1 MIYMVGT
8 KNQWFHMTERES
20 ASPDLTEASSRPKSR
35 IELRLRLV
43 ERVQPIPTDSTPAV
57 GARVSILNNMFFSLL
72 LQKQLQKSIVHKY
85 AFGVSSF

>member
-8 KNQWFHMTERES
+8 NTKNQWCHMKECES

-57 GARVSILNNMFFSLL
+57 GARVSILNQMFFSFASQTAPKNHSTL
-72 LQKQLQKSIVHKY
+72 
-85 AFGVSSF
+85 

>member
-8 KNQWFHMTERES
+8 NTKNQWCHMKERES

-57 GARVSILNNMFFSLL
+57 GARVSI
-72 LQKQLQKSIVHKY
+72 
-85 AFGVSSF
+85 